1 MAVKVQH
8 LRSSTASKRP
18 TAAALLEGEVALN
31 LSAGTTGAFFKDGDS
46 NVIKI
51 GPAEVGGSAPNS
63 SPGAGGVSGNTTGE
77 FWYDTSNS
85 GGNGED
91 ALKVF
96 NGTSFVNVG
105 SVTIGTTDVEIGSA
119 GSTTLAGLTSFEA
132 DTVQVSAGPL
142 EIQNANVA
150 RFYESSGNGTN
161 YMALK
166 APASVTGNVVLTLPD
181 GDGTAN
187 QVLQTDGAGQLSWGE
202 ARTNDVTDGDTS
214 IVVDGTGD
222 TITYEVGGTDYWV
235 MDASGNFHPQTTTQ
249 SIGTNATR
257 LNNLYVTNLVA
268 SSISGSWSGDIVGS
282 DLGGLGADVSAA
294 ADGQILIANSND
306 GSDATF
312 AAISATG
319 GQSVTITATSSALT
333 IDADFA
339 AAAGTSAAGNAGVA
353 SFDST
358 QFSVDGHGFVTL
370 DLVAVEDGG
379 TGVDGSGAANGTVL
393 IGNGTGYSL
402 STLTEGE
409 GVDITNASGSITIA
423 GEDAT
428 AGVGSANKG
437 IASYESSD
445 FTLTSGHV
453 TLAGT
458 VPQSVLTDG
467 NAVTPASSQ
476 FTIAGG
482 TGLTSS
488 GAGSTLTLT
497 LDDTSVTGG
506 GYGSASAVPTYT
518 VDAQGRLTAAAN
530 VTIDIA
536 HTQVNDFDAG
546 VQTNRLDQM
555 AAPTASVDF
564 NSQTITGLADP
575 VNEQDAATKKYVDS
589 TAQGLDTKA
598 SVLAASTAALTV
610 TYDNGSSGVGA
621 TLTNAGAQAAF
632 ALDGDTLDAGDRVLI
647 KDQASAAQNGIYTV
661 TTVGDGSSNW
671 VLTRAVDF
679 DTAAEIPSGYTF
691 VEGGNT
697 QAGNG
702 YVCVT
707 EAGLTLGSTA
717 ITFEQFS
724 GAGQIDAGAGLT
736 KSGNTLNVGGTADN
750 ITVNAD
756 SVQIAT
762 TYVGQTSI
770 TTLGTVTTGTW
781 NGSLVGTLYGGT
793 GADGTNVTAGYALMA
808 PNGAAGNVSYREILT
823 SDIAPTTGGSFD
835 AGSY

>member
-18 TAAALLEGEVALN
+18 TSSALLDGEVALN
-31 LSAGTTGAFFKDGDS
+31 LSAGTTGAFFKDGS
-46 NVIKI
+46 GNIIKI

-63 SPGAGGVSGNTTGE
+63 SPGAGGATGNTTGE
-77 FWYDTSNS
+77 LWYDTSNG
-85 GGNGED
+85 GGNSQA

-96 NGTSFVNVG
+96 SGSSFVNVG
-105 SVTIGTTDVEIGSA
+105 DVTIGTTNIEVGSS
-119 GSTTLAGLTSFEA
+119 GSTSLAGLTSFEA
-132 DTVQVSAGPL
+132 DTVEVSAGPL
-142 EIQNANVA
+142 EIKNANAV
-150 RFYESSGNGTN
+150 RFFESSGNGSN

-166 APASVTGNVVLTLPD
+166 APASVSGNVVLTLPD
-181 GDGTAN
+181 GDGSAN
-187 QVLQTDGAGQLSWGE
+187 QVLQTDGSGQLSWGE

-214 IVVDGTGD
+214 IVVDGTAD

-294 ADGQILIANSND
+294 TDGQILIANSND
-306 GSDATF
+306 AGDATF
-312 AAISATG
+312 SAISATG

-333 IDADFA
+333 IAADFA
-339 AAAGTSAAGNAGVA
+339 AAAASSAAANAGVA
-353 SFDST
+353 SFDSHDFT
-358 QFSVDGHGFVTL
+358 
-370 DLVAVEDGG
+370 
-379 TGVDGSGAANGTVL
+379 VDGSGYVALGTVGADHGGTGLDGSSAANGTLL
-393 IGNGTGYSL
+393 IGNGSGY
-402 STLTEGE
+402 TLTTLTAGE
-409 GVDITNASGSITIA
+409 GLDVTNASGSITLSA
-423 GEDAT
+423 EDAT

-453 TLAGT
+453 TLAAT

-488 GAGSTLTLT
+488 GSGSTLTLT
-497 LDDTSVTGG
+497 LDDTSVTPA

-518 VDAQGRLTAAAN
+518 VDAQGRLTAAADVAIN
-530 VTIDIA
+530 ITHAAVS
-536 HTQVNDFDAG
+536 DFDSG

-555 AAPTASVDF
+555 AAPTATVDF
-564 NSQTITGLADP
+564 NSQVLSGLSDP
-575 VNEQDAATKKYVDS
+575 TNPQDAATKNYVDS

-598 SVLAASTAALTV
+598 SVVAGTTANLSA

-621 TLTNAGAQAAF
+621 TLTGSSNGALS
-632 ALDGDTLDAGDRVLI
+632 LDGDSLDAGDRVLV
-647 KDQASAAQNGIYTV
+647 KDQTAELQNGIYTV
-661 TTVGDGSSNW
+661 TTVGNAGAAF
-671 VLTRAVDF
+671 VLTRATDF
-679 DTAAEIPSGYTF
+679 DTAAEIVSGYTF
-691 VEGGNT
+691 VEGGDT

-707 EAGLTLGSTA
+707 EEGLTLGTTA
-717 ITFEQFS
+717 IVFEQFS
-724 GAGQIDAGAGLT
+724 GAGQIDAGDGLT
-736 KSGNTLNVGGTADN
+736 KSGNTLNVGGTASR

-756 SVQIAT
+756 SVDIAAD
-762 TYVGQTSI
+762 YVGQTSI
-770 TTLGTVTTGTW
+770 TTLGTIATGAW
-781 NGSLVGTLYGGT
+781 NGSIVGTTYGGT
-793 GADGTNVTAGYALMA
+793 GADGSNVTAAYVLAA
-808 PNGAAGNVSYREILT
+808 PAGGAGGVTYRELLT

>member
-18 TAAALLEGEVALN
+18 TAAALLDGEVALN

-46 NVIKI
+46 NIIKI

-63 SPGAGGVSGNTTGE
+63 SPGAGGVTGNTTGE
-77 FWYDTSNS
+77 FWYDTANA

-105 SVTIGTTDVEIGSA
+105 SVTIGTTDIEIGSS

-142 EIQNANVA
+142 EIQNNNVV
-150 RFYESSGNGTN
+150 RFLESSGNGTN

-166 APASVTGNVVLTLPD
+166 APASVSGNVILTLPD

-214 IVVDGTGD
+214 IVVDGTAD

-249 SIGTNATR
+249 SIGTNTTR

-268 SSISGSWSGDIVGS
+268 TNITGSWSGDIVGS

-294 ADGQILIANSND
+294 TDGQILIASSND
-306 GSDATF
+306 ASDATF
-312 AAISATG
+312 SAASLGA
-319 GQSVTITATSSALT
+319 GQSISITEGAGSLSVA
-333 IDADFA
+333 ADFA
-339 AAAGTSAAGNAGVA
+339 SAAAASAAGNAGVA

-358 QFSVDGHGFVTL
+358 QFSVDGSGFVTL
-370 DLVAVEDGG
+370 DVVAVEDGG
-379 TGVDGSGAANGTVL
+379 TGVDGSSAVNGQIL

-402 STLTEGE
+402 GLIGAGE
-409 GVDITNASGSITIA
+409 GIDVTNGSGSITIS

-428 AGVGSANKG
+428 AGVGSGNKG

-497 LDDTSVTGG
+497 LDDTSVSAG

-536 HTQVNDFDAG
+536 HTQVNDFDTG

-564 NSQTITGLADP
+564 NSQLLTGLADP

-598 SVLAASTAALTV
+598 SVLAASTAALSAA
-610 TYDNGSSGVGA
+610 YDNGTSGVGA
-621 TLTNAGAQAAF
+621 TLTNSGAQAAF
-632 ALDGDTLDAGDRVLI
+632 ALDGDTLSSGDRVLI
-647 KDQASAAQNGIYTV
+647 KDQAAAAQNGIYTV
-661 TTVGDGSSNW
+661 TTVGDGTSNW

-679 DTAAEIPSGYTF
+679 DAASEIPSGYTF

-707 EAGLTLGSTA
+707 EAGLTVGTTD

-724 GAGQIDAGAGLT
+724 GAGQIDAGAGMT
-736 KSGNTLNVGGTADN
+736 KSGNALNVGGTADR

-756 SVQIAT
+756 TVDIAA
-762 TYVGQTSI
+762 TYAGQTSI

-781 NGSLVGTLYGGT
+781 NGTLVGTLYGGT

-808 PNGAAGNVSYREILT
+808 PNGSAGNVSYREILT